1 MHLASV
7 PKRGVFS
14 LLPSI
19 RNLSKS
25 IFQIRAQL
33 LVKLSTICPSMLRYV
48 NILSLFFDSHF
59 DFTNLFF
66 QRFQDTMNFI
76 NFLWSAP
83 LQIIISLFFLYNE
96 IGWAAFMALVVMVL
110 IAPLSMF
117 FTTKVSALHL
127 LAGS

>member
-1 MHLASV
+1 
-7 PKRGVFS
+7 
-14 LLPSI
+14 
-19 RNLSKS
+19 
-25 IFQIRAQL
+25 
-33 LVKLSTICPSMLRYV
+33 MLRYV
-48 NILSLFFDSHF
+48 NILSTFFDSEF
-59 DFTNLFF
+59 DFNGYDFF

-117 FTTKVSALHL
+117 FTTKVSALL
-127 LAGS
+127 LLVGS